1 MPIRLACYEWVLRLT
16 LGCLLAVGLPA
27 TGYCQADGGDDESAI
42 PAGLLQNRHA
52 MPELEITKELL
63 TDGEEA
69 EFKKKGGET
78 ALQKAFGSASPN
90 EEEKKALDN
99 GARWFVYRL
108 TMVKYREEETPNKD
122 KNASAAVKNSTPKE
136 RLPEIRTRVLNTLR
150 TYATK
155 PSSAVAREY
164 FLKKLTE
171 HCEELLDNN
180 FHVRL
185 NAVLLLGQISL
196 NDGNLARGLEPPAFA
211 GAYPVL
217 LEVVQDT
224 KQHEAIRVAAA
235 LALTRICRTALT
247 PDLADKRR
255 VEIAVAVA
263 AVLAKNN
270 THWWLQMRLAECLA
284 AAGVAGDPA
293 DKNNPAVLQTLA
305 EVMSDKQ
312 RHWEVR
318 VEAARAIGRLPLDG
332 ITVGPIAYEMVNLG
346 HQLAQG
352 YMANPKKESWTKYF
366 WKLYLAFK
374 KSDSN
379 DKVVGDRRKA
389 GLLEAIP
396 GQKEIKDAYE
406 QIVII
411 TNVGLDP
418 VGKLFSAEQLKT
430 LEVWLKDHKSGSIM
444 AGGVPISKPSA
455 PKKGNGDESTPSG
468 P

>member
-1 MPIRLACYEWVLRLT
+1 MPARPACYEWVLRVS
-16 LGCLLAVGLPA
+16 LGCLLAWGLPA
-27 TGYCQADGGDDESAI
+27 TGFCQAEADGDDI
-42 PAGLLQNRHA
+42 PAGLLQNRQA
-52 MPELEITKELL
+52 IPELEITKELL

-69 EFKKKGGET
+69 EFKKKGGEQ
-78 ALQKAFGSASPN
+78 ALQNAFKSASPN

-99 GARWFVYRL
+99 GAKWFAYRL
-108 TMVKYREEETPNKD
+108 SMLKYREEEAPNKD
-122 KNASAAVKNSTPKE
+122 KTAPAAAKTATPKE
-136 RLPEIRTRVLNTLR
+136 RLPDIRKRVLDTLR
-150 TYATK
+150 TYANK
-155 PSSAVAREY
+155 PASAAAREY

-196 NDGNLARGLEPPAFA
+196 NDGNLARGLEPPGFA

-217 LEVVQDT
+217 LEIVQDV

-235 LALTRICRTALT
+235 LALTRICRTALN
-247 PDLADKRR
+247 PDLTDKRR
-255 VEIAVAVA
+255 GEIAVAVA

-284 AAGVAGDPA
+284 AAGVASDPA
-293 DKNNPAVLQTLA
+293 DKNNPIVLQTLA

-352 YMANPKKESWTKYF
+352 YIANPKKESWTKYF

-374 KSDSN
+374 KSDPN

-389 GLLEAIP
+389 GLLDAVP
-396 GQKEIKDAYE
+396 GSKDIKDAYE

-418 VGKLFSAEQLKT
+418 AGKLFSAEQLKS
-430 LEVWLKDHKSGSIM
+430 LQDWLKDHKSGSITV
-444 AGGVPISKPSA
+444 GGSPLSKPSA
-455 PKKGNGDESTPSG
+455 PKKGNGDESTPAG